1 MDGSN
6 KTEKACRVTITIPKI
21 LLDQLK
27 QELALSEIRSLSG
40 LIASK
45 IIQANMCLPDSRR
58 HLTIVTELKPGKGF
72 PDVLSQLQVMT
83 DSLRVTKISGHL
95 DFDGSG
101 NDTVETVIMPSTE
114 PVGPKSVDVNEILL
128 ETLEL
133 PERTRDA
140 LKGANIKTV
149 GQLRTKTAS
158 ELIRIRNF
166 GRLSLRSC
174 QAKLLEL
181 GIEVTWT
188 ESWIK

>member
-1 MDGSN
+1 MDGSQ

-45 IIQANMCLPDSRR
+45 IIQANMCLPDNGR

-72 PDVLSQLQVMT
+72 PDVLRQLQEMT
-83 DSLRVTKISGHL
+83 DSLAIKKISGNL
-95 DFDGSG
+95 DLDGSNG
-101 NDTVETVIMPSTE
+101 TIETVILRNSE
-114 PVGPKSVDVNEILL
+114 PVAPRPVDVNEILL

-181 GIEVTWT
+181 GIEVRWT